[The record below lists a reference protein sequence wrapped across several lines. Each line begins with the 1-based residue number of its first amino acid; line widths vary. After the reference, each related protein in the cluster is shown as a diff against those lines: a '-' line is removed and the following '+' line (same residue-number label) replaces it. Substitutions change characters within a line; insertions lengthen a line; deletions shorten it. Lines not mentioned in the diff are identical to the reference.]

1 MVEVTG
7 LEPTTSWSRTKRAT
21 KLRYTSLFACLP
33 ISGRSTTSWSLVV
46 ALACLSRRA
55 LRCALLYA
63 RQLLLPK
70 ISLCSIFGSS
80 DRARYQTALYLDS
93 LYIITEAIL
102 FVNRKFYFYGGFLQN
117 LRARHRFKA
126 FHSRSARR
134 AARTH
139 KTTSLGR
146 YNILLTK
153 TASQTDA

>member
-1 MVEVTG
+1 MNPRPLG
-7 LEPTTSWSRTKRAT
+7 PEPSALPNCAT
-21 KLRYTSLFACLP
+21 PRYLLFCRSPADPRPLGPSSLL
-33 ISGRSTTSWSLVV
+33 SLVSRA
-46 ALACLSRRA
+46 ALCAALSFM
-55 LRCALLYA
+55 LGNSS
-63 RQLLLPK
+63 
-70 ISLCSIFGSS
+70 SLKSRFSAIFGSP
-80 DRARYQTALYLDS
+80 DRVRYQTALHLDS

-117 LRARHRFKA
+117 LRAHHRFKA